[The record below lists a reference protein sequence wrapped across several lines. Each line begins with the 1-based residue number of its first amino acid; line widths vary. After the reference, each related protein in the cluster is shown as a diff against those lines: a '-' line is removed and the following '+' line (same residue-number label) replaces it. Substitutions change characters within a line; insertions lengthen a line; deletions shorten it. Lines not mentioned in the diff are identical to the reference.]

1 MVSSWRLRFG
11 LNHLEV
17 WSQCQV
23 YPLRFWQRLTC
34 SSRVHKKCTCWGHG
48 EREAGLEPDFGRSP
62 MIFWTLG
69 SLLAHWSPSRIEARA
84 TSIQVR
90 HSPPSH
96 TKSRGPEPQGRTR
109 QSIYSTT
116 STTKKKRLSFG
127 VDWNIL
133 KLFCASVSTPI
144 PLPDHV
150 TLDGTKTTPGLHELC
165 SWRVLSV
172 PFDRIQ
178 TLLPEPKHISPA
190 PNMVKLLLA
199 KLPISYLWRLR
210 VQYFS
215 CKWSPDCHN
224 LRCKTR

>member
-1 MVSSWRLRFG
+1 MVSSWRLRFR

-48 EREAGLEPDFGRSP
+48 EREAGLEPDFGCSP

-90 HSPPSH
+90 HPPPSH
-96 TKSRGPEPQGRTR
+96 TKSRGPEPRGRTW

-116 STTKKKRLSFG
+116 STTQKKMFKFWSRLKHIETET
-127 VDWNIL
+127 IL
-133 KLFCASVSTPI
+133 RLGEYTHSIARSCNPRLNKDNSWFARALQLARAVRPI
-144 PLPDHV
+144 WPN
-150 TLDGTKTTPGLHELC
+150 
-165 SWRVLSV
+165 
-172 PFDRIQ
+172 
-178 TLLPEPKHISPA
+178 PKHCCQSPNTFLQ
-190 PNMVKLLLA
+190 PQTWWN
-199 KLPISYLWRLR
+199 Y
-210 VQYFS
+210 
-215 CKWSPDCHN
+215 C
-224 LRCKTR
+224 